1 MRVEEI
7 ALRSEIR
14 QMLNEAGYNK
24 ETLKSLVKE
33 VLHEEINKATR
44 QAVNESNFEDYIK
57 SIAKSVV
64 SKTTENYLRET
75 ITRQIVGDWFHKM
88 EVSVDIK
95 DAVGECILAERES

>member
-24 ETLKSLVKE
+24 ETLKNLVKE
-33 VLHEEINKATR
+33 VLHEEISKATR
-44 QAVNESNFEDYIK
+44 QAVNESNFESYIK
-57 SIAKSVV
+57 ENAKNVV
-64 SKTTENYLRET
+64 SKTIDNYLRET

-95 DAVGECILAERES
+95 DGMGESILAGRE